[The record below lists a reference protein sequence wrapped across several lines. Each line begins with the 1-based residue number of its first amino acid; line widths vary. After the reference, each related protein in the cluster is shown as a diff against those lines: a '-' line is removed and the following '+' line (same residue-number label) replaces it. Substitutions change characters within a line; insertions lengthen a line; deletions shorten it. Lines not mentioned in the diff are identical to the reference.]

1 MKMKKKGGKGPMHRM
16 PDGTMMPGK
25 THGAKKPAKKSAK
38 KKYSY

>member
-25 THGAKKPAKKSAK
+25 SHKAKKSAK
-38 KKYSY
+38 KPTKPRYPY